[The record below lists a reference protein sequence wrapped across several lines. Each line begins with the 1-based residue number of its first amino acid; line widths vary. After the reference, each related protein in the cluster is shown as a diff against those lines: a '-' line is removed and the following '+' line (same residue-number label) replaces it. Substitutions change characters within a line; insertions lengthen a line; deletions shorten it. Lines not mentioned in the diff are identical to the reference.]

1 MKKHYKIITFII
13 ICITIISVMHISYSK
28 YTYNG
33 NLSGT
38 TVVPS
43 KPLLTGIQIT
53 NIEYVSDNNANTVG
67 SMITSYEDNIM
78 NSKIVL
84 KNDPNSS
91 ITYQITFTNYGNETQ
106 DYLTSIFITEDNED
120 IVFDISGVTEGT
132 SIAPAESLTLNITF
146 RYRESKNDYPNT
158 ILNSEIEYSFG
169 KYDSFPEIFKV
180 EGPCILNGS
189 TTNIT
194 GDGCSRYSNV
204 KYINTGILLYD
215 EVNYNKD
222 YEMYF
227 EISNYNPNNQ
237 ESGQQQTIMNEK
249 LESNGNNNPGIV
261 FRRSGNNLELT
272 QTIQG
277 KKKSTSQ
284 SYNQIQSVRIIR
296 KSKVVY
302 YSFNGGTLTELQNIS
317 SYNPDTFAVP
327 VTFGASLQNGTTPF
341 RYVKATIS
349 NISIKLGIIS
359 DTYWQELID
368 TYNSNSVT
376 NPIDTMENNS
386 INDIQDIN
394 IEESPNIDET
404 NQELEETNE

>member
-1 MKKHYKIITFII
+1 
-13 ICITIISVMHISYSK
+13 
-28 YTYNG
+28 
-33 NLSGT
+33 
-38 TVVPS
+38 
-43 KPLLTGIQIT
+43 
-53 NIEYVSDNNANTVG
+53 
-67 SMITSYEDNIM
+67 
-78 NSKIVL
+78 
-84 KNDPNSS
+84 
-91 ITYQITFTNYGNETQ
+91 
-106 DYLTSIFITEDNED
+106 
-120 IVFDISGVTEGT
+120 
-132 SIAPAESLTLNITF
+132 
-146 RYRESKNDYPNT
+146 
-158 ILNSEIEYSFG
+158 
-169 KYDSFPEIFKV
+169 
-180 EGPCILNGS
+180 
-189 TTNIT
+189 
-194 GDGCSRYSNV
+194 
-204 KYINTGILLYD
+204 
-215 EVNYNKD
+215 
-222 YEMYF
+222 
-227 EISNYNPNNQ
+227 
-237 ESGQQQTIMNEK
+237 MNEK